1 MNNDEVALYLNEHP
15 EFFNDY
21 PELLTRIKTI
31 EESDLPVQPLKTL
44 SIADRILRRVQQ
56 DKEHI
61 KGQLEWFMEVAECN
75 ERILEHLFEIERIC
89 LYSHNF
95 IQMASEIRS
104 EIIKRFG
111 IHGVMICL
119 VDGAD
124 HFIASNLPQSSTRD
138 GVESLRLI
146 DQDTLLDW
154 FQDGWGPVMRNNLEA
169 GSDLFSETDSGPIR
183 SEVLIPIPLHGKMA
197 GALCLGSVDPAQF
210 HEGLRTDYLE
220 RTAEKLGIA
229 IDNVLLMEGMKNQSL
244 LDPVTGL
251 YNESYLNT
259 AVKREFDRARR
270 YEKSLSCVK
279 LQIDYW
285 DDLMNTCDIDRY
297 QILVEIG
304 RILQQNSR
312 DGDLLFRVN
321 EGDFMVLLPG
331 ICGDAACQM
340 ANRLKSDVEE
350 VLNPGP
356 ADAFLKINLRIV
368 SYPDSEIVNYDDFD
382 YALSV
387 MDGIGP
393 EENSE
398 FLTA

>member
-1 MNNDEVALYLNEHP
+1 MTKDEVALYLNEHP

-31 EESDLPVQPLKTL
+31 EESDLPLQPLKTL

-56 DKEHI
+56 DKDHI

-95 IQMASEIRS
+95 YQMTREIRS

-111 IHGVMICL
+111 IQDVMICL
-119 VDGAD
+119 VDGAE
-124 HFIASNLPQSSTRD
+124 HFIAHSLPQASTPD
-138 GVESLRLI
+138 GVRGVRVI
-146 DQDTLLDW
+146 DQATLYDW
-154 FQDGWGPVMRNNLEA
+154 FRHGWRPVLRSDMDP
-169 GSDLFSETDSGPIR
+169 GSELFPAAEEGPIR
-183 SEVLIPIPLHGKMA
+183 SEALIPIPLHGKMA

-229 IDNVLLMEGMKNQSL
+229 IDNVLMMEGMKNQTL

-251 YNESYLNT
+251 YNESYLST
-259 AVKREFDRARR
+259 ALRREFDRARR
-270 YEKSLSCVK
+270 YEKSLTVVK

-304 RILQQNSR
+304 RILQGKSR

-321 EGDFMVLLPG
+321 EGDFLIVLPG
-331 ICGDAACQM
+331 IAGDDACHM
-340 ANRLKSDVEE
+340 AYRLKSDVEDH
-350 VLNPGP
+350 LNPGP
-356 ADAFLKINLRIV
+356 ADAFMKINLRIV
-368 SYPDSEIVNYDDFD
+368 SYPDSEIVTYDDFD
-382 YALSV
+382 YALSM
-387 MDGIGP
+387 MDGSDP
-393 EENSE
+393 EQNSE
-398 FLTA
+398 SLSA